1 MSPHRQTLTL
11 LLSTLINTTTA
22 SECDFEHIKSRNPMG
37 PKFQPHLDG
46 CKTLH
51 LYGAMLG
58 DEGATVLAE
67 ALRGHRDLKNL
78 YLSSN
83 NIGDVGARAIADA
96 LRSNRVI
103 TTLYLSGNLI
113 TNEGARALGDALSK
127 GALIELYLGQNQIGD
142 AGAFAMAAA
151 LRGPGRLQ
159 KAFLTGNPFGRDANR
174 ALQSAADW
182 AASKTRDEL

>member
-1 MSPHRQTLTL
+1 
-11 LLSTLINTTTA
+11 
-22 SECDFEHIKSRNPMG
+22 MG

-103 TTLYLSGNLI
+103 TTLYHSGNLI

>member
-1 MSPHRQTLTL
+1 M
-11 LLSTLINTTTA
+11 
-22 SECDFEHIKSRNPMG
+22 
-37 PKFQPHLDG
+37 
-46 CKTLH
+46 
-51 LYGAMLG
+51 
-58 DEGATVLAE
+58 
-67 ALRGHRDLKNL
+67 RGHRDLKNL